1 MLRQIAFFSFFWA
14 KQKGLPFQGPS
25 LLCSDFPKKN
35 PIPAFESS
43 EPRSNPQGAPIPRPA
58 PPPSR
63 HGDHDMGR
71 HRARD
76 GAQRSG
82 GAFCSPVPA
91 QNTGGGAP
99 KYARGLVPAWP
110 ALLACLGTIVRAV
123 LAPRAWPNGLLCSP
137 MATLTAARPSS
148 CRPDN
153 MPRRHTGP
161 RGASG
166 TTRGCAGSVF
176 SLDDPR

>member
-1 MLRQIAFFSFFWA
+1 
-14 KQKGLPFQGPS
+14 
-25 LLCSDFPKKN
+25 
-35 PIPAFESS
+35 
-43 EPRSNPQGAPIPRPA
+43 
-58 PPPSR
+58 
-63 HGDHDMGR
+63 MGR

-123 LAPRAWPNGLLCSP
+123 LAPPRVAQWAALQPHGNPHGR
-137 MATLTAARPSS
+137 ATLVMQA
-148 CRPDN
+148 
-153 MPRRHTGP
+153 
-161 RGASG
+161 
-166 TTRGCAGSVF
+166 
-176 SLDDPR
+176 